1 MGNLKDRA
9 EIIPWEEI
17 IRFQILDPLAHRPP
31 FPCLLAQDH
40 LRNQG
45 RLLQMNQLPKIC
57 THTSTYSLKACL
69 LTHCFPGASN
79 TRNPKLWES
88 PECNSPLGKGDDGL
102 IAHTCQFHLS
112 GVMSDLQKVLGA
124 AQRTAPVQLRFELTM
139 HVRHVWQ
146 GMSVRSNHGG
156 KKPNGKPEITTVPW
170 PAIYRGSFYPDAKL
184 RKTKNKKES
193 KRMPAAPCLAKVS
206 ALGLTSFPS
215 LSRKNTQ
222 TILFPTRM
230 ITFFEFWL
238 SPQPPLH
245 CHAWAIHHLSYDSP
259 APFYRHILFS
269 AVVLGMRGSR
279 ISLRSR

>member
-57 THTSTYSLKACL
+57 THTSTYSLEACL

-88 PECNSPLGKGDDGL
+88 PECNLPLGKGDDGL

-156 KKPNGKPEITTVPW
+156 KKTQWQAWDYDCPLASYLQRKLLSWCQAKKDQEQKREQKNARSSLPSKGICPGSHLFPQSQQKKHTNHPLPNKDDNFLWVLPVTPTP
-170 PAIYRGSFYPDAKL
+170 SSL
-184 RKTKNKKES
+184 
-193 KRMPAAPCLAKVS
+193 PCLS
-206 ALGLTSFPS
+206 YSPS
-215 LSRKNTQ
+215 L
-222 TILFPTRM
+222 L
-230 ITFFEFWL
+230 WL
-238 SPQPPLH
+238 TCPFLLPQ
-245 CHAWAIHHLSYDSP
+245 
-259 APFYRHILFS
+259 
-269 AVVLGMRGSR
+269 
-279 ISLRSR
+279 SL